1 MDESAIE
8 VVGAAILR
16 RGRCLVTRRGP
27 QQDQAG
33 AWELPGGKVEEG
45 ETPAAALARE
55 LHEELG
61 IRVEVGRALGRAEAR
76 VGRRTIALTVYE
88 ARWLDGEIVP
98 REHDR
103 WLWATAADMRNLRWA
118 PADVPLVPRVAE
130 RLG

>member
-1 MDESAIE
+1 
-8 VVGAAILR
+8 
-16 RGRCLVTRRGP
+16 
-27 QQDQAG
+27 
-33 AWELPGGKVEEG
+33 VEEG